1 MIINDREQ
9 SRQIFYQSWQKHL
22 SNIPMEPMES
32 VIVSVIQ
39 IHMEYHSIL
48 ENPENASFET
58 NNVEGQTNP
67 FLHMGLHIALLE
79 QIATD
84 RPSGITSLYKSMLT
98 KYADEHHLQH
108 QIMDRLEESLWNAQ
122 RSGSMPD
129 EQAYMESIKKLA

>member
-22 SNIPMEPMES
+22 SNVPMEPMES

-39 IHMEYHSIL
+39 LHTEYHSIL
-48 ENPENASFET
+48 ENPENATFEI

-84 RPSGITSLYKSMLT
+84 RPSGITSLYQAMLT
-98 KYADEHHLQH
+98 KYADEHQLQH
-108 QIMDRLEESLWNAQ
+108 IIMDCLEESLWNAQ
-122 RSGSMPD
+122 SAGKMPD
-129 EQAYMESIKKLA
+129 EQAYMESLHKLI